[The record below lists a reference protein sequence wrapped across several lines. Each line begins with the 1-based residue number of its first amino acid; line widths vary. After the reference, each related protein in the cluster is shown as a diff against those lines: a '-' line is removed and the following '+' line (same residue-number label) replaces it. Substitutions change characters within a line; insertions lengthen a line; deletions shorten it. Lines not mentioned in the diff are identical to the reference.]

1 MRMELAITLKLVLM
15 VWWLKTVVNERHV
28 RVKRFTPLSVL
39 ILRIDLLKHVYA
51 AGKQQWHMPVIKLLN
66 GWPR

>member
-15 VWWLKTVVNERHV
+15 VWWLKTMVNEWHV

-39 ILRIDLLKHVYA
+39 ILRID
-51 AGKQQWHMPVIKLLN
+51 
-66 GWPR
+66 